1 MARHRNYKKTE
12 SLRQQQQQQQGTNAN
27 ILHGLA
33 HHLSGSPCECEHKN
47 KQSQALS
54 RAPDFLKVISNLP

>member
-1 MARHRNYKKTE
+1 MARHRNYKKAE
-12 SLRQQQQQQQGTNAN
+12 SLRQQRQGTNAN
-27 ILHGLA
+27 ISHGLA
-33 HHLSGSPCECEHKN
+33 HHLSGSPCDCEHKN

>member
-12 SLRQQQQQQQGTNAN
+12 SLRQQQGTNAN
-27 ILHGLA
+27 ISHGLA

-54 RAPDFLKVISNLP
+54 KAPDFLKVISNLP

>member
-1 MARHRNYKKTE
+1 MARHRNYKKAE
-12 SLRQQQQQQQGTNAN
+12 SLRQQQQGTNAN
-27 ILHGLA
+27 ISHGLA

>member
-12 SLRQQQQQQQGTNAN
+12 SLRQQQQGTNAN
-27 ILHGLA
+27 ISHGLA